1 MSTDFSVNSESAGV
15 LQQPDRINRRVRKI
29 WLGAVCFA
37 FLVAVIVT
45 AKMLGEIGVRSQLAL
60 RLAPPS
66 LEHLLGTDEVGRDM
80 FARIIKGLS
89 LSVWVGIIAAAA
101 STLIA
106 ISLAFLAVA
115 FGRYADAGVSVAV
128 DIAMGL
134 PHIILLVLI
143 CVAVGGGTQGVIIA
157 VALTHWTRLTR
168 ILRADLLQ
176 LTTSD
181 YVQAS
186 RQAGKS
192 WSAIFVRH
200 LIPHLV
206 PQILVN
212 FLLLFPHAILHEA
225 GLTFLGF
232 GMEPNTPAIGVLLAN
247 AMRYL
252 TAGYWWLGVF
262 PGLALVLVVL
272 AFDSLA
278 DGVRAFF
285 DPKSAQE

>member
-1 MSTDFSVNSESAGV
+1 MSTDFSPSSEFAEV
-15 LQQPDRINRRVRKI
+15 LQQPNRTNRRVRKI
-29 WLGAVCFA
+29 QSGTVCVA
-37 FLVAVIVT
+37 FLVALI
-45 AKMLGEIGVRSQLAL
+45 AGAAMLGDIGVRSNLAL

-66 LEHLLGTDEVGRDM
+66 LDHILGTDEVGRDL
-80 FARIIKGLS
+80 FARVVKGMS
-89 LSVWVGIIAAAA
+89 LSIWVGVIASAA

-106 ISLAFLAVA
+106 IGLALSAVA
-115 FGRYADAGVSVAV
+115 FGRQADAAVSIAV
-128 DIAMGL
+128 DIAMAL

-143 CVAVGGGTQGVIIA
+143 CVSLGGGTQAVIIA

-168 ILRADLLQ
+168 ILRAEMLQ
-176 LTTSD
+176 LITSD
-181 YVQAS
+181 YVLAS

-192 WSAIFVRH
+192 WGVISCRH

-212 FLLLFPHAILHEA
+212 FLLLFPHAIMHEA

-252 TAGYWWLGVF
+252 TAGYWWLGLF
-262 PGLALVLVVL
+262 PGLALVIIVL
-272 AFDSLA
+272 AFDRLA
-278 DGVRAFF
+278 DGVRAYF
-285 DPKSAQE
+285 DPKSVQD